1 MKVDLSPGERAP
13 MPMGA
18 VWAFAAGNAGAE
30 VGEAGG
36 GGVGFW
42 AQGADQGNTSASFSI
57 RSSARTSMLAV
68 SCFG

>member
-1 MKVDLSPGERAP
+1 MKVDVSPGERAP
-13 MPMGA
+13 MPMGE

-30 VGEAGG
+30 VGEA

>member
-1 MKVDLSPGERAP
+1 

-18 VWAFAAGNAGAE
+18 VCAFAAGNAGAE

-36 GGVGFW
+36 VEFW

>member
-1 MKVDLSPGERAP
+1 

-30 VGEAGG
+30 VGKAER

>member
-1 MKVDLSPGERAP
+1 

-30 VGEAGG
+30 VGETGG
-36 GGVGFW
+36 GGLW